1 VKTLLT
7 TIQALIRGID
17 GIGDADVFISAD
29 KGLTPRGARFPC
41 IGIKDGQVERS
52 FLMGDRTELTLP
64 VEIYIYQQLKV
75 SDKEIL
81 DVFDIASQ
89 VHALLQ
95 DNYLDGYVKDV
106 EPGRE
111 TPVQLLYQDT
121 GMVMRKTLFYQYNRE
136 E

>member
-1 VKTLLT
+1 
-7 TIQALIRGID
+7 
-17 GIGDADVFISAD
+17 
-29 KGLTPRGARFPC
+29 
-41 IGIKDGQVERS
+41 
-52 FLMGDRTELTLP
+52 MGDRTELTLP